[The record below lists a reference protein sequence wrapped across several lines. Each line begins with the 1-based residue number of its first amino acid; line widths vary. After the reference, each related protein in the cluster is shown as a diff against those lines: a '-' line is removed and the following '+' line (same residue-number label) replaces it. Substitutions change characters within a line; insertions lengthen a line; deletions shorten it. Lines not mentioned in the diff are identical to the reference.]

1 MISASRLNAI
11 LEELDNAV
19 QGIKSHRW
27 VVDQEHFAKLVDD
40 MYADDFP
47 CVLGVLPDAD
57 MTSRS
62 LDNQKFNN
70 KLLFF
75 FVKKVDQKERD
86 ANLTTEVYDETLS
99 LVNAFLSHVYSSSSS
114 SPCNLLSKIEWS
126 TLDIKPEY
134 NFASCDGYS
143 ISFNLE
149 TKKLES

>member
-1 MISASRLNAI
+1 MISASKLNAI
-11 LEELDNAV
+11 LEELKTSIP
-19 QGIKSHRW
+19 GIKSNHW

-40 MYADDFP
+40 MFVDDFP
-47 CVLGVLPDAD
+47 CVLGVLPDAN

-86 ANLTTEVYDETLS
+86 TNLTTEVYDETLQ
-99 LVNAFLSHVYSSSSS
+99 LIDAFLGHVYSSSSS
-114 SPCNLLSKIEWS
+114 SPCNMLTKIDWS
-126 TLDIKPEY
+126 SLDIKPEY

-143 ISFNLE
+143 IAFNLE
-149 TKKLES
+149 TQKLEQ